1 MTTLSTWPFGSLRP
15 LSYSLLVI
23 DCPWDFENYSAKGTK
38 KGADPH
44 YDVMSLDAIKA
55 LPVARLAQGDCLLLA
70 WATGAMLPKCIDTVK
85 AWGFEYKTELI
96 WRKLWPSGKPRMGTG
111 YRARSFHEPVILA
124 TLGRP
129 KHKPLRSL
137 FDGTSREHSRK
148 PDEFFAMVEQCCP
161 NLMSRAELF
170 SRENRPGW
178 ESWGDQQ
185 DRFTSSKFNQS
196 VNLRER
202 RKSLNGAPSHA
213 DLFAHPP
220 RPAPAS
226 DEATPAAPRAKN
238 SHGPRKPRIVRSTG
252 APFFGGQA

>member
-1 MTTLSTWPFGSLRP
+1 MTVLSTWPFGTLRP

-23 DCPWDFENYSAKGTK
+23 DCPWDFENYSDKGTK

-44 YDVMSLDAIKA
+44 YNVMSLDAIKA
-55 LPVARLAQGDCLLLA
+55 LPVSRLAQGDCLLLA

-148 PDEFFAMVEQCCP
+148 PDEFFAMVEACCP

-178 ESWGDQQ
+178 ESWGDQ
-185 DRFTSSKFNQS
+185 SGKFNQS
-196 VNLRER
+196 VNLIKR
-202 RKSLNGAPSHA
+202 RKSPNGAPSHA

-220 RPAPAS
+220 RPARTPESTGSAS
-226 DEATPAAPRAKN
+226 RPQG
-238 SHGPRKPRIVRSTG
+238 GPRRETRI
-252 APFFGGQA
+252 GGQA